1 MSHYTVGVV
10 VPKFIDEDFIETY
23 VDKVLAP
30 FDENLEV
37 EPYIAYTR
45 DELMQRYEQ
54 YTERMNKEGKD
65 NIVTYEEFSDNYAGF
80 GNDDEGN
87 AISCYNPNSKW
98 DWYVIG
104 GRWDGLIETKEA
116 KELNYARIKDI
127 LFKKEFSETEV
138 ENFKK
143 QYNKLISEG
152 DFYKPEYYQK
162 RYPTLESY
170 IDSRNFSTY
179 AILDEEGKWHEAGQ
193 MGWFGTSCSTPEEQK
208 NFKDNY
214 MNIINAQDKD
224 SWLVV
229 VDCHI

>member
-10 VPKFIDEDFIETY
+10 VPKFIDEEFIESY
-23 VDKVLAP
+23 IEEALAP
-30 FDENLEV
+30 FSENLEV
-37 EPYIAYTR
+37 EPYVHITKAELEERYKEYLEHNKDEYKYSFEGYTHDYCGYET
-45 DELMQRYEQ
+45 DE
-54 YTERMNKEGKD
+54 
-65 NIVTYEEFSDNYAGF
+65 
-80 GNDDEGN
+80 EGN
-87 AISCYNPNSKW
+87 VISCYNPNSKW
-98 DWYVIG
+98 ELYVIG